1 MRTGQITHCVGA
13 RKTTGLFLELLEAL
27 DTLYPPRWF
36 TRLSI
41 VVDNAKVQHA
51 RAVTAWLAAHP
62 RIELLFL
69 PTYCPQANPIERAF
83 GDVHDK
89 CTRNHTR
96 KRLCDLVT
104 ESVPPLAPIYN
115 GYKFPCIKQ
124 KFTDHS
130 VTCCTNSRD
139 GVGLS
144 RELHFQL
151 DQVSLGLALL
161 GIPLIEFPEIALK
174 PDIQFLNVCVVNAV
188 RCGQVSLRGPK
199 IYVQSVDVPSVRS
212 PSFSSTFSLRV
223 CADQLHSTASHSSCD
238 KTGLVTQRARPPLRT
253 NPAKPTALR
262 RIQPALKNPTPR
274 S

>member
-1 MRTGQITHCVGA
+1 MPKGEQVELPTPGTNQKQYLAGAVDMRTGQIPHCVWA

-27 DTLYPPRWF
+27 DTLYPPRRF

-104 ESVPPLAPIYN
+104 VSVPPLAPIYN

-161 GIPLIEFPEIALK
+161 GIPPLGLLETVPK
-174 PDIQFLNVCVVNAV
+174 PGGRFLSAYAVDAV
-188 RCGQVSLRGPK
+188 RCGQVSLRGLLA
-199 IYVQSVDVPSVRS
+199 YVESAYVPSVRS
-212 PSFSSTFSLRV
+212 PSFSSTFSL
-223 CADQLHSTASHSSCD
+223 
-238 KTGLVTQRARPPLRT
+238 
-253 NPAKPTALR
+253 
-262 RIQPALKNPTPR
+262 
-274 S
+274 